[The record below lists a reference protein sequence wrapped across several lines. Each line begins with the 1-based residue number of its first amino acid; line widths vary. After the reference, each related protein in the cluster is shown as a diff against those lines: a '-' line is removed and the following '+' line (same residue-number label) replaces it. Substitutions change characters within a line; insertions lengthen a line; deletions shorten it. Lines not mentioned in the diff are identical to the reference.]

1 MAYEQSRKDYWRM
14 HSELNKFTLAAQ
26 PNPSHTIAAFLSNLH
41 SSSDASEVSEK
52 VKEGGDSESG
62 KLLAVMTQNIDGL
75 YQRAGLRQDQV
86 VELHGTTRRV
96 RCMSCK
102 EVYDPEEVIN
112 KMLKDTQ
119 SKREAAKADSE
130 KEGRE
135 ISERELEDI
144 WAVPY
149 CPIEGIS
156 LFLFLFLA
164 SFSLSLTFALSLSL
178 CLSLSSFSPS
188 LSLAPIFIQ
197 SLPI

>member
-1 MAYEQSRKDYWRM
+1 M

-26 PNPSHTIAAFLSNLH
+26 PNPSHTITAFLSNLH
-41 SSSDASEVSEK
+41 SSDECEVSEK
-52 VKEGGDSESG
+52 AKEGGESASG

-75 YQRAGLRQDQV
+75 YQSVGLKQDQV

-178 CLSLSSFSPS
+178 CLSLSSVSP
-188 LSLAPIFIQ
+188 LFSLAPIFIQ